1 MLVTPGQKR
10 LGERR
15 AFFLITNRTSTG
27 KPADKGGPPDTADH
41 NNREPGHTRSI
52 VNGGPVRAAASLQSI
67 RKQPW
72 GDSRTAPSED
82 ANEPMPARPSR

>member
-41 NNREPGHTRSI
+41 NNREPGYT
-52 VNGGPVRAAASLQSI
+52 PVHSRRGVPLRAASV
-67 RKQPW
+67 
-72 GDSRTAPSED
+72 
-82 ANEPMPARPSR
+82 PATNPKATTGAIPGPPQ